1 MLNFT
6 HSLINKIQ
14 NKPELQQIAISDS
27 SDINFKHFINVYQK
41 CTSKPYSFIVNYTTL
56 TSNNPLCFRN
66 NLLKIM

>member
-6 HSLINKIQ
+6 HSFINKIP

-41 CTSKPYSFIVNYTTL
+41 CTSKPYSFIVNCTTL
-56 TSNNPLCFRN
+56 T
-66 NLLKIM
+66 